1 MAARRQQQS
10 TWGGRYSN
18 KGQVDFTLHGTVEQI
33 RENPDQEVDYVEFFI
48 ENPLKKTNI
57 CLFTVTVDWTLPQLN
72 EGDEVNIFGVMRTW
86 KGDGNGPKIELV
98 AQQVERVEKEVKKGR
113 RGE

>member
-1 MAARRQQQS
+1 METRRQKS

-86 KGDGNGPKIELV
+86 KGEGNGPRIELV
-98 AQQVERVEKEVKKGR
+98 AQQIEKVEKEVKKGR